1 MIEVSCNIMSGN
13 SSVTTLPSL
22 VAIGVVVVKMFL
34 FCYVTK
40 QDHVIKES
48 GDYKESSSTK

>member
-22 VAIGVVVVKMFL
+22 VAIDVVVVKMFL
-34 FCYVTK
+34 FCYVT
-40 QDHVIKES
+40 
-48 GDYKESSSTK
+48 